1 MITKKI
7 ITLTLLFCIFSC
19 KKETLYQAY
28 FDLNEQAWHSD
39 SIIKFE
45 TKITDTIN
53 DYDVFLKIRHTTKYK
68 YQNLFVFITMLEENN
83 VFLRDTVEVYLHDKT
98 GKPLGTGF
106 GENREFSY
114 KIASNLSKLGSCTI
128 LLEQAM
134 RYGNRTN
141 IERLEYLK
149 SIGVSI
155 KKTDE

>member
-53 DYDVFLKIRHTTKYK
+53 DYDVFLKIR
-68 YQNLFVFITMLEENN
+68 
-83 VFLRDTVEVYLHDKT
+83 
-98 GKPLGTGF
+98 KPLGTGF

>member
-19 KKETLYQAY
+19 KKETLYQSY
-28 FDLNEQAWHSD
+28 FDLNEQAWHAD

-68 YQNLFVFITMLEENN
+68 YQNLFVFITMLNENN
-83 VFLRDTVEVYLHDKT
+83 VVLRDTIEVYLHDKT

-114 KIASNLSKLGSCTI
+114 KIASNLSKLGSLTI

-141 IERLEYLK
+141 IERLEYLR

-155 KKTDE
+155 KKTNE